1 MTGTTPALDLF
12 GRPVAARKGRAR
24 QLPLPLAWAGPNGG
38 GAPDFLVSD
47 SNREAVRQLFDGDWG
62 APALVLTGPAGS
74 GRSTL
79 AALAADRLGC
89 TVVDPL
95 EQADEEALFHGWNR
109 ARAEGGRLLVVA
121 TSPASIDA
129 LAVPDL
135 RTRLRAS
142 PVAEIGAP
150 DACLTRDLV
159 ELLLVRR
166 GLVPA
171 PQLGSYVAA
180 RIERSYVAIHAA
192 VAAIDGASL
201 ASGATPGIR
210 LARAALIESGLYDP
224 AATGDDEGQEE
235 AA

>member
-1 MTGTTPALDLF
+1 MSEPAPAIDLF
-12 GRPVAARKGRAR
+12 GTPLAAAGGKAR
-24 QLPLPLAWAGPNGG
+24 QLPLPLAWAGQNGG
-38 GAPDFLVSD
+38 NTPDFLVSD
-47 SNREAVRQLFDGDWG
+47 SNREAVRHLFEADWA
-62 APALVLTGPAGS
+62 APAMLLTGPAGS

-79 AALAADRLGC
+79 AGLAAERLGC

-95 EQADEEALFHGWNR
+95 ELADEEALFHAWNR
-109 ARAEGGRLLVVA
+109 ARDDGGRLLIVTA
-121 TSPASIDA
+121 STASIDT

-159 ELLLVRR
+159 ELLLTRR

-180 RIERSYVAIHAA
+180 RIERSYSAIHAA
-192 VAAIDGASL
+192 VGAIDAASL
-201 ASGATPGIR
+201 ASGAAPGVR
-210 LARAALIESGLYDP
+210 LARMALIETGLFDP
-224 AATGDDEGQEE
+224 AGQSEEGQEE